1 MAHMFERL
9 REGGWSPVTVQDEY
23 VYTSYFAL
31 SHAPFSYEQ
40 NWAFIAQET
49 RFGAMKYEDNG
60 LLLTA
65 VIKAEDSGF
74 IFILPP
80 CGDTSDFGLRIAGVA
95 AELAARST
103 RRVVL
108 RKLPLE
114 LYQQVLSTNRFRTI
128 PASAFIHPRDVPE
141 DQFPQVVI
149 DISATL
155 AMQGA
160 KFRRLRNN
168 ISYFA
173 RQCKPEVLNLRPSIC
188 KEVINCI
195 AAWSRNYNQKH
206 AGRSLDAEEPTVDL
220 TAYTVLAEQFAPLID
235 NSKYFAKVLR
245 VDGCL
250 VAVTLAGISGNDC
263 AAQYVNLSALR
274 VRGCAEFIVLELL
287 RELSRAGLLY
297 LNMGGAETEGQF
309 LFKKKFDVH
318 LLKESF
324 EVEYIQ

>member
-1 MAHMFERL
+1 MAHMFEQL
-9 REGGWSPVTVQDEY
+9 REVGWSPVTFQDECL
-23 VYTSYFAL
+23 YTSYFAH

-40 NWAFIAQET
+40 NWAFIAQEA
-49 RFGAMKYEDNG
+49 RLGAMKYEDEG
-60 LLLTA
+60 LLVTA
-65 VIKAEDSGF
+65 VIKAEDSPF

-80 CGDTSDFGLRIAGVA
+80 CGDTSAFGLRIASIA
-95 AELAARST
+95 AELSARSAK
-103 RRVVL
+103 RVVL

-114 LYQQVLSTNRFRTI
+114 LYPQVLLTNKFTI
-128 PASAFIHPRDVPE
+128 IRPSAFSHPRDAPE

-149 DISATL
+149 NIAATL

-168 ISYFA
+168 VSYFA
-173 RQCKPEVLNLRPSIC
+173 RQCKPEVLNLDPSIC
-188 KEVINCI
+188 NEVTNCI
-195 AAWSRNYNQKH
+195 AAWSRNYNLKH
-206 AGRSLDAEEPTVDL
+206 AVRSLDAGEPIVDL

-235 NSKYFAKVLR
+235 NSKYFAKVLL
-245 VDGCL
+245 VKGCV

-287 RELSRAGLLY
+287 RELSQAGVLY

-318 LLKESF
+318 LLKESI
-324 EVEYIQ
+324 EMEYLQ